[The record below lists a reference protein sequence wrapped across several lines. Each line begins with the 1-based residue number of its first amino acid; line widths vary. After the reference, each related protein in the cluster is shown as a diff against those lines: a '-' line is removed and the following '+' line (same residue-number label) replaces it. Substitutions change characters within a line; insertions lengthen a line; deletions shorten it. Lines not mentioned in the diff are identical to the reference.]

1 MISIKL
7 DFNDDTFNKI
17 QAQIKQFEGGNAKYV
32 FPEAKAAFDSAVRSI
47 QKAWQN
53 WAMGGSIEGAQD
65 IKKPNPL
72 LAQSIRVEYVNDF
85 DAKIG
90 TDSPEMQRII
100 NGKPDI
106 YMKEP
111 SSPWLKSHKTRV
123 NKKGEPY
130 LIIPFQWGTPNSKG
144 GNRAHFSAVNTIPK
158 AVYDAYAKKMSKSAK
173 TGETYFTENIYGE
186 MVERQKYAW
195 GDRLKADR
203 NINGLV
209 RMKANP
215 KSTYFTFRVL
225 SARSKADWHI
235 KAVPANPVVQSLEN
249 AMKPIVGSTIA
260 EGFKGDLQ

>member
-1 MISIKL
+1 LISIKL
-7 DFNDDTFNKI
+7 DFNDDAFRKI
-17 QAQIKQFEGGNAKYV
+17 QDWLAQYEGDKAKYV
-32 FPEAKAAFDSAVRSI
+32 FPQAKAAFDSAVYSI

-53 WAMGGSIEGAQD
+53 WAMGGSIEGAQN
-65 IKKPNPL
+65 IKRPSPS

-106 YMKEP
+106 YMKEK
-111 SSPWLKSHKTRV
+111 SSPWLTSRKTRK

-130 LIIPFQWGTPNSKG
+130 LIIPFQWGTPNRTG
-144 GNRAHFSAVNTIPK
+144 ANRAHFSAVNTIPK
-158 AVYDAYAKKMSKSAK
+158 AVYDAYVKKMSMSAK
-173 TGETYFTENIYGE
+173 TGETYFTENIKGE
-186 MVERQKYAW
+186 MVERQKYDW
-195 GDRLKADR
+195 GERLKADG
-203 NINGLV
+203 NMNGLV

-235 KAVPANPVVQSLEN
+235 KAVPANPVVKSLEN
-249 AMKPIVGSTIA
+249 TMKPIVESTIA
-260 EGFKGDLQ
+260 QGFKGDLQ